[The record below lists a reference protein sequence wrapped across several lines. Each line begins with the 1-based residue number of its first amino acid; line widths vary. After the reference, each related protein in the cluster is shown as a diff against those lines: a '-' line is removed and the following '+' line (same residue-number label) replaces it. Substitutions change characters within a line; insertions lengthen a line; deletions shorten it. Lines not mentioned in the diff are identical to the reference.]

1 MGTIYNF
8 TFSIKVVEE
17 VTGSEPH
24 GKEARSELVWGL
36 TVEKFHSMD
45 LQTSGPRD
53 TALLV

>member
-1 MGTIYNF
+1 MGTVYNF

-17 VTGSEPH
+17 VTGSESH
-24 GKEARSELVWGL
+24 RKEARSELAWGL
-36 TVEKFHSMD
+36 TVEKFYSLD